1 MERVADIN
9 HYLLRQV
16 RWAELTVG
24 LLVVLVSRELAG
36 LAFPLPPVL
45 ALFAAAAAVQALL
58 ALLSGGARSGGR
70 PLPALPILL
79 ADAAIWLPLL
89 ALTGGPSSPY
99 LFLLL
104 FPACHTGLLCAS
116 TRASLGATLALLGG
130 FAAVAS
136 ISWPGGGLPDSFD
149 WRLVLGVTLML
160 GALLLSVTHLVRT
173 ARGVLLPGWVATPEP
188 VDSLARRTA
197 DNAGIALGEDGDF
210 ADLLEE
216 TVLVLSRV
224 PGVAFA
230 AAITGSGWPGE
241 ADDEHGT
248 RARCIAVG
256 TGQTW
261 PQWIDLTPRGAA
273 FFGVAA
279 RDPERP
285 FHAGPAAALRDAGFP
300 PAAGAQFDRWLLA
313 PLAGREGAGLAVLV
327 GLRSREADEAYL
339 KMTMVRLGSQLAPLL
354 AASGHLAR
362 LRGELASLHAEN
374 ETLTRINKMQGDF
387 VAVASHEL
395 KTPLTSISAYTEALL
410 SERGRPDFTQSGEFL
425 GIIREESERLLRM
438 VNRILDFSRL
448 EFGQRLLNRDVLD
461 LEPLIRETARTLDP
475 IAAAKGLRLALDVP
489 VLLPRV
495 EIDADLIRQVLI
507 NLVNNAIKYTPRGGT
522 VTVSASEDA
531 ATVRVAVTDTGPG
544 IPADELRRIFRQFY
558 RVSGASEGIEGAGL
572 GLSIVK
578 NIIDLHGGHIDVQS
592 TVGHGSSFIF
602 HLPKEHQL
610 NPVTAAILGDLTT
623 RPQFQQLLRLTVRMV
638 AEMTESKI
646 VSLMLLDKD
655 GRNLVVQSAYGLNAS
670 IVKSAHVAVGKGI
683 AGRVLQSGRPLLV
696 SDVVKDGLL
705 ESGNREQYETHSLVS
720 VPLRIGDKA
729 VGVINVNNKVSGA
742 PFNDDD
748 LALVTTLSDKVSA
761 ALEQAMQVDSSARRV
776 EKIVDALQALIV
788 MKRNAIPTAT
798 PLARR
803 LLVETARRLGLTRVE
818 IRRLQYVAS
827 VHDVGMVA
835 VDEEILHK
843 AGPLTD
849 DEHDEVT
856 QHPEQGVS
864 LVGPLLQAPEMSQ
877 IIMTHHE
884 RLDGS
889 GYPRGLQGIDIP
901 IGARILSVVD
911 AFFAMSQ
918 ARPWRESRPAERAV
932 AELRDNA
939 GRQFDAEVVEAFVS
953 VLRDEGMIEAPP
965 AGPAAD
971 AAAPVDHE
979 REGRWQPQGS

>member
-1 MERVADIN
+1 MERVGDIN

-24 LLVVLVSRELAG
+24 LLIVLVSRELAA
-36 LAFPLPPVL
+36 LRFPLPPVL
-45 ALFAAAAAVQALL
+45 ALFAAAAGLQALL
-58 ALLSGGARSGGR
+58 ALLFGGAGRR
-70 PLPALPILL
+70 PLSSLPILL
-79 ADAAIWLPLL
+79 ADATVWLPLL
-89 ALTGGPSSPY
+89 ALTGGAASPY
-99 LFLLL
+99 LFLLI
-104 FPACHTGLLCAS
+104 FPACHAGLLCGSA
-116 TRASLGATLALLGG
+116 RKSLGATLALLGG
-130 FAAVAS
+130 FAAGVTVP
-136 ISWPGGGLPDSFD
+136 WPGGDPAAVFD
-149 WRLVLGVTLML
+149 WRLALGVSLML

-173 ARGVLLPGWVATPEP
+173 ARRVLLPGWVATPEP
-188 VDSLARRTA
+188 VDSLVRRTA

-230 AAITGSGWPGE
+230 AAITGPGWPAEPVGE
-241 ADDEHGT
+241 GVN

-256 TGQTW
+256 TGQNW
-261 PQWIDLTPRGAA
+261 PQWIDLTARSAA
-273 FFGVAA
+273 FFGTAA
-279 RDPERP
+279 RDQERP
-285 FHAGPAAALRDAGFP
+285 FHAGAAAALREADFP
-300 PAAGAQFDRWLLA
+300 PAATAAFDRWLLA

-327 GLRSREADEAYL
+327 GLRGREADEAYL

-374 ETLTRINKMQGDF
+374 ETLTRINKMQSDF

-410 SERGRPDFTQSGEFL
+410 SERGRPDFAQSGEFL
-425 GIIREESERLLRM
+425 GIIRDESERLLRM

-448 EFGQRLLNRDVLD
+448 EFGQRLLNRCVLD
-461 LEPLIRETARTLDP
+461 LEPLIRETSRTLDP
-475 IAAAKGLRLALDVP
+475 LLAAKGLRLALDVP
-489 VLLPRV
+489 ALLPRV

-507 NLVNNAIKYTPRGGT
+507 NLMNNAIKYTPSGGT

-592 TVGHGSSFIF
+592 TVGHGSTFIF

-655 GRNLVVQSAYGLNAS
+655 GRNLVVQSAYGLNES
-670 IVKSAHVAVGKGI
+670 IVKSAHVAIGKGI

-696 SDVVKDGLL
+696 ADVVKDGLL
-705 ESGNREQYETHSLVS
+705 ESGNRDQYETHSLVS
-720 VPLRIGDKA
+720 VPLRIGDKP

-742 PFNDDD
+742 AFNDDD

-761 ALEQAMQVDSSARRV
+761 ALEQAMQADSSARRV

-803 LLVETARRLGLTRVE
+803 LLVETSRRLGLSRAD

-843 AGPLTD
+843 TGPLTD

-856 QHPEQGVS
+856 LHPEQGVS
-864 LVGPLLQAPEMSQ
+864 LVAPLLQAPEMSQ
-877 IIMTHHE
+877 IILTHHE
-884 RLDGS
+884 RVDGS
-889 GYPRGLQGIDIP
+889 GYPRGLQGLDIP
-901 IGARILSVVD
+901 LGARILAVVD

-918 ARPWRESRPAERAV
+918 QRPWHESRPAEQAV
-932 AELRDNA
+932 AELRANA
-939 GRQFDAEVVEAFVS
+939 GRQFDAAVVEAFVA
-953 VLRDEGMIEAPP
+953 VLDEEGMLRESPD
-965 AGPAAD
+965 GPL
-971 AAAPVDHE
+971 AAATTAADHE
-979 REGRWQPQGS
+979 REDRWQPQGS

>member
-1 MERVADIN
+1 MGDIN

-24 LLVVLVSRELAG
+24 LLVVLVSRELAA
-36 LAFPLPPVL
+36 LRFPLPPVL
-45 ALFAAAAAVQALL
+45 ALFAGAAGVQALL
-58 ALLSGGARSGGR
+58 ALLAGGARPGGR

-79 ADAAIWLPLL
+79 ADAAVWLPLL
-89 ALTGGPSSPY
+89 ALTGGAASPY

-104 FPACHTGLLCAS
+104 FPACHAGLLCAS
-116 TRASLGATLALLGG
+116 ARVSLGATLGLLGG

-136 ISWPGGGLPDSFD
+136 VAWPGGDPTAVFD
-149 WRLVLGVTLML
+149 RRLVLGVTLML

-188 VDSLARRTA
+188 VDSLVRRTA

-230 AAITGSGWPGE
+230 AAITGPGWPAE
-241 ADDEHGT
+241 PDDERGA
-248 RARCIAVG
+248 RARGIAVAA
-256 TGQTW
+256 GQPW
-261 PQWIDLTPRGAA
+261 PQWLDLTPRSAA
-273 FFGVAA
+273 FFAGAA
-279 RDPERP
+279 GDPERP
-285 FHAGPAAALRDAGFP
+285 FHAGPAAALRDADFP
-300 PAAGAQFDRWLLA
+300 PAAAARFDRWLLA
-313 PLAGREGAGLAVLV
+313 PLAGRAGADLAVLV

-374 ETLTRINKMQGDF
+374 ETLTRINKMQSDF

-410 SERGRPDFTQSGEFL
+410 SERARPDFTQAGEFL

-448 EFGQRLLNRDVLD
+448 EFGQRLLNRCVLD
-461 LEPLIRETARTLDP
+461 LEPLIRETSRTLDP
-475 IAAAKGLRLALDVP
+475 LLAAKGLRLVLDVP
-489 VLLPRV
+489 ALLPRV

-507 NLVNNAIKYTPRGGT
+507 NLLNNAIKYTPSGGT

-655 GRNLVVQSAYGLNAS
+655 GRNLVVQSAYGLNES
-670 IVKSAHVAVGKGI
+670 IVKSAHVAIGKGI

-696 SDVVKDGLL
+696 ADVVKDGLI
-705 ESGNREQYETHSLVS
+705 ESANRHQYETHSLVS
-720 VPLRIGDKA
+720 VPLRIGDRA

-742 PFNDDD
+742 AFNEDD
-748 LALVTTLSDKVSA
+748 LTLVTTLSDKVSA
-761 ALEQAMQVDSSARRV
+761 ALEQAMQADSSARRV

-803 LLVETARRLGLTRVE
+803 LLVETARRLGLNRAE

-856 QHPEQGVS
+856 LHPEQGVS
-864 LVGPLLQAPEMSQ
+864 LVAPLLQAPEMSQ

-884 RLDGS
+884 RVDGS
-889 GYPRGLQGIDIP
+889 GYPRGLQGLDIP
-901 IGARILSVVD
+901 LGARILAVVD

-918 ARPWRESRPAERAV
+918 ERPWHESRPAAHAV
-932 AELRDNA
+932 AELRGNA
-939 GRQFDAEVVEAFVS
+939 GRQFDADVVEAFVA
-953 VLRDEGMIEAPP
+953 VLDEEGLLDPSPDGPP
-965 AGPAAD
+965 AAAT
-971 AAAPVDHE
+971 AAAAHE